1 MRYINPGYAEL
12 LDVDGGTTI
21 SDAAYNPTH
30 GVALYQ
36 PTDNDGVTLGSTVTE
51 LYGKF
56 DFFLPSSFGNLPS
69 NYFLKVGIYNGG
81 SDGSTA
87 GFTGFAMYKYSTYYL
102 RFRACGSRSG
112 YAKEKSISDSSYSPA
127 VLNGI
132 NHIWFHFKSSTGDN
146 EFNGEYEVYVNGV
159 CVLEGTNNGGYFGDC
174 SKLVV
179 YAANAYSP
187 IAKIILSDT
196 AVNKKE
202 QITAIPLANP
212 VTDMV
217 DRGDGSYM
225 AESAGQQILS
235 TVDVASLITN
245 YGGTSPV
252 TGIAIAGN
260 PAYRTGEG
268 LTSLIGI
275 SKASGTQTEH
285 GAKTLRT
292 STTAGAADCYTV
304 NMTLS
309 DMVGMQLGWKAGV

>member
-12 LDVDGGTTI
+12 LDIDGGATI
-21 SDAAYNPTH
+21 SNVAYNPTH
-30 GVALYQ
+30 EVALYQ
-36 PTDNDGVTLGSTVTE
+36 PTDNDGVSLELAITD

-56 DFFLPSSFGNLPS
+56 DFFLPSSFSNLGS

-87 GFTGFAMYKYSTYYL
+87 GFTGFAMYKYSAYYL

-112 YAKEKSISDSSYSPA
+112 YAKEKSISDSTYSPA

-132 NHIWFHFKSSTGDN
+132 NHVRFHFKSSTGNGNYD
-146 EFNGEYEVYVNGV
+146 GEYEIYVNGV
-159 CVLEGTNNGGYFGDC
+159 NILEGTNNGGYFGDC
-174 SKLVV
+174 AKLVI

-187 IAKIILSDT
+187 IAEIILSDT
-196 AVNKKE
+196 PVGMKE
-202 QITAIPLANP
+202 QIAAIPLTNP

-217 DRGDGSYM
+217 DRGDGTYL
-225 AESAGQQILS
+225 AESAGQQILQ

-245 YGGTSPV
+245 YGGVSPV
-252 TGIAIAGN
+252 TGIAIVGK
-260 PAYRTGEG
+260 PTYRNGEG
-268 LTSLIGI
+268 ITSLVGI

-285 GAKTLRT
+285 GTKTLRT
-292 STTAGAADCYTV
+292 SATAGAADCYTV

-309 DMVGMQLGWKAGV
+309 EMVGMQLGWKAGV

>member
-12 LDVDGGTTI
+12 LDVDGSTTI
-21 SDAAYNPTH
+21 SDASYNPAH
-30 GVALYQ
+30 GVALTQ
-36 PTDNDGVTLGSTVTE
+36 PTDNDGVTIGSTITE

-56 DFFLPSSFGNLPS
+56 DFFLPSSFS
-69 NYFLKVGIYNGG
+69 SIASDYFLKVGIYNSG

-102 RFRACGSRSG
+102 RFRACGNRSG
-112 YAKEKSISDSSYSPA
+112 YAKEKSISDSSPSPA

-132 NHIWFHFKSSTGDN
+132 NHVWIRFKSSTGNGNYD
-146 EFNGEYEVYVNGV
+146 GEYEVYVNGV
-159 CVLEGTNNGGYFGDC
+159 SILEGTNNGGYFGDC
-174 SKLVV
+174 SKLVI
-179 YAANAYSP
+179 YAASSVTPMAEL
-187 IAKIILSDT
+187 ILSDT
-196 AVNKKE
+196 AVSNKE
-202 QITAIPLANP
+202 QIAAIPLTNP

-217 DRGDGSYM
+217 DRGDGTYL

-235 TVDVASLITN
+235 TVDVASLISA
-245 YGGTSPV
+245 YGGVSPV

-275 SKASGTQTEH
+275 SKTNGTQTEH

-304 NMTLS
+304 NMALS